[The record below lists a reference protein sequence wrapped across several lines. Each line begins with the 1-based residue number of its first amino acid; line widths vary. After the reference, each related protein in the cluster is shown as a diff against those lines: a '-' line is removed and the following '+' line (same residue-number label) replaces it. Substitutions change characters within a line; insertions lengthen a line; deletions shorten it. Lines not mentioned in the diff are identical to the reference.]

1 MNLDRI
7 NFIGILKTTEFSV
20 LLGHRVSEILINIC
34 FRIINRIKNYASV
47 FIVPLDLFLNVVT
60 DQSEGEKIC
69 TQFHLIRDHIEFLCR
84 RKIQKTFGIVM
95 VFKSDSCR
103 FACTQISDYRF
114 GNCQFTA
121 VILYIDNYFVN
132 PGAVSV
138 DLIIRICNLTYIIG
152 KVFSGFDVFCILDI
166 VLIVLK
172 YRKCKV
178 SICIIFHD
186 HVFAFRI
193 LHQILSFRICGQFEG
208 ELLVVQCPVSGQSL
222 GTADRS
228 VTCCSIGILKD
239 YFLCVF
245 NFFAFLVCINRCHC
259 QGTIIIRN
267 RYGNGI
273 FLF

>member
-1 MNLDRI
+1 MNFDRI
-7 NFIGILKTTEFSV
+7 DFIGILETAEFSV

-69 TQFHLIRDHIEFLCR
+69 TQFHFIRDYIEFLCC
-84 RKIQKTFGIVM
+84 RKLQGTFGIVM
-95 VFKSDSCR
+95 VLKSDICR
-103 FACTQISDYRF
+103 FARAQIGDYRF

-121 VILYIDNYFVN
+121 VIFYIDNHFVN

-152 KVFSGFDVFCILDI
+152 KVFSSFDVFCILDI

-172 YRKCKV
+172 CRECKV

-186 HVFAFRI
+186 HVVAFRI

-208 ELLVVQCPVSGQSL
+208 ELLVIQCPVSGQSL
-222 GTADRS
+222 GTTNCS
-228 VTCCSIGILKD
+228 GTYCSIGILKD
-239 YFLCVF
+239 YFLCFF
-245 NFFAFLVCINRCHC
+245 NFCAFLVCINRCHC
-259 QGTIIIRN
+259 QRTIIICD

-273 FLF
+273 FFF